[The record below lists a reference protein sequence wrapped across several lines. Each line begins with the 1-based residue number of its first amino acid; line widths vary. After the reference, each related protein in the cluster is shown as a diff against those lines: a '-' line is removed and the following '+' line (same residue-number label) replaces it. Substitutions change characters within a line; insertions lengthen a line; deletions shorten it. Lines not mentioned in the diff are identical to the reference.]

1 MWHIYIVYTS
11 MAAEQNHI
19 INKSLERYTTVL
31 FHSKEAKWNVLG
43 KVCPPNCAQRKIMRK
58 TMIMPGIKSWTS
70 KQIRYA
76 SAFCARYARL
86 GHHKGGQERRN
97 IDTHTQQ
104 FLFCQTPLSFSVQ
117 FAISHKNMHRII
129 NKKE

>member
-19 INKSLERYTTVL
+19 ITKSLERYTTVL

-97 IDTHTQQ
+97 IDTHTH
-104 FLFCQTPLSFSVQ
+104 T
-117 FAISHKNMHRII
+117 AISFLPNTSLFLCAVCNLTQKYASH
-129 NKKE
+129 NK